1 MKTKLIKTPFGS
13 RHLIYADYTAS
24 GKPYKKIEK
33 FIKHNILPYYANTHS
48 NAYCGKLMAKYIK
61 LSKEQIKKSIN
72 CYDNDKIIFT
82 GSGSSCAITHLI
94 HLLNFKKEEKN
105 IVIISEFEHNSNFL
119 PWRHQPTQLEIIKI
133 LDNGLLDLN
142 HMETVLKKYQS
153 YDKKIIACSAGSNI
167 TGIKQEIS
175 KICILGHQY
184 NFYVAFDYAAIGPY
198 VKINMHNNQNI
209 NDYIDA
215 LYLSPHKFIGGPG
228 TPGLLIINECL
239 FLNECPYFPSGGTVR
254 YTSSKNNIYSN
265 NLEVRESGGTP
276 NIVGCIKT
284 GFVFKL
290 KDKLQEYII
299 NREHEIVC
307 KIKQRLM
314 KINNLILLNPDC
326 HISIEQIPIYS
337 FVIPKLHYNFV
348 VVLLNDLFGI
358 QSRGGVSCSGI
369 YAEKLLHINKQYE
382 KEIVDTII
390 GNNGT
395 PNDYGWTRVTFHFTM
410 PDYVIEYIIQ
420 SIEYISN
427 YGHLFLKYYQY
438 DKLLNIWSFSNFQ
451 ETEVIYDYNYLD
463 ENIDVCFTENSA
475 KLYLKDAYKM
485 VI

>member
-184 NFYVAFDYAAIGPY
+184 NFYVEFDYAAIGPY

-239 FLNECPYFPSGGTVR
+239 FLNECPYFPSDQ
-254 YTSSKNNIYSN
+254 K
-265 NLEVRESGGTP
+265 
-276 NIVGCIKT
+276 
-284 GFVFKL
+284 
-290 KDKLQEYII
+290 
-299 NREHEIVC
+299 
-307 KIKQRLM
+307 
-314 KINNLILLNPDC
+314 
-326 HISIEQIPIYS
+326 SI
-337 FVIPKLHYNFV
+337 
-348 VVLLNDLFGI
+348 
-358 QSRGGVSCSGI
+358 
-369 YAEKLLHINKQYE
+369 
-382 KEIVDTII
+382 
-390 GNNGT
+390 
-395 PNDYGWTRVTFHFTM
+395 
-410 PDYVIEYIIQ
+410 
-420 SIEYISN
+420 
-427 YGHLFLKYYQY
+427 
-438 DKLLNIWSFSNFQ
+438 
-451 ETEVIYDYNYLD
+451 
-463 ENIDVCFTENSA
+463 
-475 KLYLKDAYKM
+475 
-485 VI
+485 